1 MPKDLVIVES
11 PTKARTLSS
20 YLGKE
25 FVVLSSKGHVRD
37 LPAKEL
43 GVELNDEFTPKWV
56 VRDRKLL
63 AELRKRAQ
71 DAPRIYLA
79 TDPDRE
85 GEAIAYDL
93 MELLGDG
100 DRYARVLL
108 HEITPQAVREAL
120 GHPGP
125 IDLAKVEAQ
134 RARRIL
140 DRLVGYQISPLLSR
154 VLAGRRFEGLS
165 AGRVQSVALR
175 FICDREIEIQE
186 FVPESYWEV
195 TASFPT
201 EPPFTARLDSRL
213 TARGEVEALVH
224 ALAQARFTVDA
235 VEEEEV
241 VRRPSAPFITSTLQQ
256 AASSELGF
264 SPRRTMQIAQSLYEG
279 VSIGGEMVGLITY
292 MRTDSVRVADSA
304 IAAAR
309 AFVRDTFGPKALS
322 PKPRHFRNRRRAQ
335 DAHEAIRPTQVA
347 RTPDEVAPHL
357 TPEQRKLY
365 DLIWRR
371 FVATQMADG
380 VWVRRKVSIRA
391 GDQLFRTSSSRMKSP
406 GFSSV
411 LPVAQLED
419 EDAPLPTALTPG
431 QELPRPEIEV
441 EEHQTEPPKRF
452 TEAGI
457 VRKLEQEGI
466 GRPSTYAQIVSV
478 IQDRGYVVREG
489 SSLRPT
495 LLGHLVT
502 DLLRLYF
509 PETVE
514 AEFTAKMEEDLDRV
528 QEGALGR
535 GELLRSFYRW
545 FSPKL
550 HTVEETLSR
559 GEKPFRALSDVACPS
574 CGAPMEVRV
583 WKGSLYLGCSRYPEC
598 RTTKNIPPT
607 APFRYSAD
615 RVELSAS
622 LAAVDAAPA
631 TSCPKCGTAMVLR
644 HGRYGRYLAC
654 PSCRATAP
662 VPSGVPCPQCGEG
675 NLVER
680 FGNRYGTFYACSRY
694 PDCRF
699 RVPGLPIEPCP
710 ACGEGVVYDDPRRGQ
725 RCSNADCPTRAEESP
740 APAAKRPKRGT
751 AKKRKS

>member
-1 MPKDLVIVES
+1 MPRDLVIVES
-11 PTKARTLSS
+11 PTKARTLAS

-25 FVVLSSKGHVRD
+25 FVVVSSKGHVRD
-37 LPAKEL
+37 LPEREL
-43 GVELNDEFTPKWV
+43 GVELDDEFTPKWV
-56 VRDRKLL
+56 VRDRKLIADL
-63 AELRKRAQ
+63 KKKAAGVS
-71 DAPRIYLA
+71 RIYLA

-93 MELLGDG
+93 VELLGDG
-100 DRYARVLL
+100 DRYARILL
-108 HEITPQAVREAL
+108 HEITPESVREAL
-120 GHPGP
+120 GRPGR

-175 FICDREIEIQE
+175 FICDRELEIQG
-186 FVPESYWEV
+186 FVPEPYWEV
-195 TASFPT
+195 AALFPT
-201 EPPFTARLDSRL
+201 EPPLAARLDGRL
-213 TARGEVEALVH
+213 TAREDVETLVRD
-224 ALAQARFTVDA
+224 LARARFTVDA

-264 SPRRTMQIAQSLYEG
+264 SPKRTMQIAQSLYEG
-279 VSIGGEMVGLITY
+279 VAIGGEMVGLITY
-292 MRTDSVRVADSA
+292 MRTDSVRVSDSA
-304 IAAAR
+304 IASTR
-309 AFVRDTFGPKALS
+309 AFVKKEFGTKALS
-322 PKPRHFRNRRRAQ
+322 PKPRHFRNKRRAQ
-335 DAHEAIRPTQVA
+335 DAHEAIRPTEVG

-380 VWVRRKVSIRA
+380 IWLRRKVAIRA
-391 GDQLFRTSSSRMKSP
+391 GDHVFRASSSRMVSP
-406 GFSSV
+406 GFTAV
-411 LPVAQLED
+411 FPVARLDD
-419 EDAPLPTALTPG
+419 EEAPLPGGLAPG
-431 QELPRPEIEV
+431 AELSLPEITV
-441 EEHQTEPPKRF
+441 EEHETEPPKRY

-514 AEFTAKMEEDLDRV
+514 EAFTARMEEDLDRV
-528 QEGALGR
+528 QEGDLGR

-545 FSPKL
+545 FGPKL
-550 HTVEETLSR
+550 HTVEEALSK
-559 GEKPFRALSDVACPS
+559 GGKPFQALSDVTCPT

-583 WKGSLYLGCSRYPEC
+583 WRGSLYLGCSRYPEC
-598 RTTKNIPPT
+598 RTTKNLPPNVS
-607 APFRYSAD
+607 FRYRAD
-615 RVELSAS
+615 RVELGDA
-622 LAAVDAAPA
+622 LAAVEAAPA
-631 TSCPKCGTAMVLR
+631 VPCSKCGTPMTLR
-644 HGRYGRYLAC
+644 HGRFGRYLSC
-654 PSCRATAP
+654 PSCKTTSP
-662 VPSGVPCPQCGEG
+662 IPSGVACPECREG
-675 NLVER
+675 DLVER
-680 FGNRYGTFYACSRY
+680 FGKRYGTFYACSRY
-694 PDCRF
+694 PDCKF
-699 RVPGLPIEPCP
+699 RLPAKPVEPCS
-710 ACGEGVVYDDPRRGQ
+710 ACGQGVVYDDPRRGP
-725 RCSNADCPTRAEESP
+725 RCSNPECASHGEEGP
-740 APAAKRPKRGT
+740 APAARRPRRGAT
-751 AKKRKS
+751 KKRKS